1 MGLPQWLFVLAMLA
15 WSAGLAAAVWTA
27 LGELEPAA
35 FQARAPL
42 RFLRPGVI
50 LVAHFAGRRLRVT
63 WRAEQMTCLL
73 RAGLDRCLGPSEWFA
88 LQCVLAAL
96 AGCVA
101 LPLALQGAGL
111 TRLAPLP
118 ASLVGW
124 LLPEAWLRLR
134 IRRRQRRIGRDL
146 ALYLDLLLAGLES
159 GLVLRGALQL
169 AVAAGPPG
177 PLAVALT
184 GSMQDACTGC
194 EPDEL
199 LRRLQRRLQA
209 PAASVAITAIL
220 KSHAAGAGLTRA
232 LQGAIARQARARL
245 ARAERCAQQAPRRML
260 RPLLA
265 CFAPSLIVASA
276 VPAAARLLA

>member
-1 MGLPQWLFVLAMLA
+1 MGLPQWLFVFAVLA
-15 WSAGLAAAVWTA
+15 WSAGLATAVRGA
-27 LGELEPAA
+27 LGELEPTA

-50 LVAHFAGRRLRVT
+50 LVAHYAGRRLRVR
-63 WRAEQMTCLL
+63 WRAAQMTCLL
-73 RAGLDRCLGPSEWFA
+73 RAGLDRRLGPPEWFA

-101 LPLALQGAGL
+101 LPLALQGAGVA
-111 TRLAPLP
+111 RLAPLP

-134 IRRRQRRIGRDL
+134 IRWRLRHIGSDL
-146 ALYLDLLLAGLES
+146 PLYLELLLAGLES

-177 PLAVALT
+177 PLATALA
-184 GSMQDACTGC
+184 GSLQDACAGC

-209 PAASVAITAIL
+209 PAASAAIAAIL
-220 KSHAAGAGLTRA
+220 KSHTAGAGLTRA
-232 LQGAIARQARARL
+232 VQGAIAWQARARL
-245 ARAERCAQQAPRRML
+245 ARAESCVQQAPRRVL
-260 RPLLA
+260 WPLLA

-276 VPAAARLLA
+276 VPAVARLLT

>member
-1 MGLPQWLFVLAMLA
+1 MGLPQWLFVFAVLA
-15 WSAGLAAAVWTA
+15 WSAGLAKAVWTT
-27 LGELEPAA
+27 LGELEPTA

-50 LVAHFAGRRLRVT
+50 LVAHYAGRRLRVT
-63 WRAEQMTCLL
+63 WCAEQMACLL
-73 RAGLDRCLGPSEWFA
+73 RAGLDRRLGPPEWFA
-88 LQCVLAAL
+88 LQSVLAAL

-101 LPLALQGAGL
+101 LPLALHGAGL

-124 LLPEAWLRLR
+124 LLPEAWLCLR

-146 ALYLDLLLAGLES
+146 ALYLELLLAGLES
-159 GLVLRGALQL
+159 GLVLRGALRL

-177 PLAVALT
+177 PLATALA
-184 GSMQDACTGC
+184 SSVQDACTGC

-199 LRRLQRRLQA
+199 LQRLRRRLQA

-220 KSHAAGAGLTRA
+220 KNHANGAGLTRA
-232 LQGAIARQARARL
+232 LQGAIAWQTRGRL
-245 ARAERCAQQAPRRML
+245 ARAESCARQAPRRIL

-276 VPAAARLLA
+276 VPTVALLLT